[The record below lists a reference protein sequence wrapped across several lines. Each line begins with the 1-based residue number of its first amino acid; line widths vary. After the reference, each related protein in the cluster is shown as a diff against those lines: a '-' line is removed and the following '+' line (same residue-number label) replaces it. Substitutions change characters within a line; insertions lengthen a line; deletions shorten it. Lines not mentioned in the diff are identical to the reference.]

1 MPDGWLKLNRVC
13 FGGIG
18 GRKKRKS
25 GPRKILDAVES
36 SLIKIFDFNEW
47 KNRRRG
53 RNILKGIIRNRK
65 LERRNFFAS
74 VKRLVDP

>member
-1 MPDGWLKLNRVC
+1 MPDGWLKLNRAC
-13 FGGIG
+13 FGRIG
-18 GRKKRKS
+18 GRKKRKN

-53 RNILKGIIRNRK
+53 RSILKRIIRNRK